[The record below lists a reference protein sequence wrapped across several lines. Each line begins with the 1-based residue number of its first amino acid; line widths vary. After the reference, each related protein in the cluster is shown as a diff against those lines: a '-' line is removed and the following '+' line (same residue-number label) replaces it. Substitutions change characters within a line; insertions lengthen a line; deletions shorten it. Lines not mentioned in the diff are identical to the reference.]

1 MKRKNSFYFCP
12 CNEQGTATA
21 LQPIPRIAMFQNR
34 ISPAQFLG
42 AD

>member
-12 CNEQGTATA
+12 CNEQGAATA
-21 LQPIPRIAMFQNR
+21 LQPPRIAMFQNR